1 VGGKQRQRWNHN
13 IHYHRLVLDAVPVD
27 ARSALDVGTGN
38 GLLAADLCRKVPEV
52 IAIDVD
58 DEVLEAAHEEVDDV
72 EWILGD
78 VMKYPFD
85 RTFDVVASVATL
97 HHLPDLRS
105 ALRRFA
111 ELTSPGG
118 VLVVVGLARST
129 RPWEFAVGVAVMAS
143 RLLGA
148 HRADRV
154 ASTSLVFGSARVC
167 GRGASRYAME
177 TAADVPLRVDL
188 EQAWFPIN
196 RANLGPWPAGDR
208 IEL

>member
-1 VGGKQRQRWNHN
+1 MGGKQGQRWNHN

-38 GLLAADLCRKVPEV
+38 GLLAADLRQKVPEV
-52 IAIDVD
+52 VAIDLD
-58 DEVLEAAHEEVDDV
+58 GDVLDVAHEEVDDV

-78 VMKYPFD
+78 VMAYPFE

-105 ALRRFA
+105 ALRRLA

-129 RPWEFAVGVAVMAS
+129 RPLEFALGVVGVVQHRWLSWRRGYWEHTAPTVWPPPHSYSEVRECAQAE
-143 RLLGA
+143 LPGA
-148 HRADRV
+148 QWRQLPMFRYV
-154 ASTSLVFGSARVC
+154 LTWEKPGS
-167 GRGASRYAME
+167 
-177 TAADVPLRVDL
+177 
-188 EQAWFPIN
+188 
-196 RANLGPWPAGDR
+196 
-208 IEL
+208 